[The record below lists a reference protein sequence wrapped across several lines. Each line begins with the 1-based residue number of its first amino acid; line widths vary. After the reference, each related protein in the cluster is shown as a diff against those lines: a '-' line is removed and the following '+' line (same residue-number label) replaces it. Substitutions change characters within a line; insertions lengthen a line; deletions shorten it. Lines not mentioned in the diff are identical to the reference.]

1 MDKIYEALMLLGAG
15 AGIAIVCVLV
25 GAFIMF
31 RGRAGIG
38 ERFIG
43 GAPKGQ
49 VFTIPE
55 ETEEFPDVEKN
66 VLQKTAEFLKVFEG
80 KSQGS

>member
-1 MDKIYEALMLLGAG
+1 MDKIYEALILLGTG
-15 AGIAIVCVLV
+15 AFIAVVCVLV
-25 GAFIMF
+25 GAFVMF
-31 RGRAGIG
+31 RGRSGIG

-55 ETEEFPDVEKN
+55 ETEEFPDAEKN

-80 KSQGS
+80 KPPGT